1 MYMYNNIISQEILL
15 ISRLL
20 TKMRPFENLIL
31 VRYLHYKIISRVVIL
46 SLNVLLLGSTQLYFL
61 FLLYILK
68 NARKNGISIGWA
80 SCYSKLKISSLII
93 YRLKILP
100 FFFFFF
106 FIWWATAL
114 ISSKRKLQPS
124 TPIQKIQNYPC
135 YIIFCSKNIRCMNK
149 KKTAVLALES
159 PT

>member
-1 MYMYNNIISQEILL
+1 
-15 ISRLL
+15 
-20 TKMRPFENLIL
+20 MRPFENLIL
-31 VRYLHYKIISRVVIL
+31 LRYLHYKIISRVVIL
-46 SLNVLLLGSTQLYFL
+46 SLNVLLLGSPQLYFL

-100 FFFFFF
+100 DGRPPPFFL
-106 FIWWATAL
+106 WATAL
-114 ISSKRKLQPS
+114 ISCKRKLQPS

-135 YIIFCSKNIRCMNK
+135 KIIFCSKNIRCMYK
-149 KKTAVLALES
+149 KKTAILALES
-159 PT
+159 LT